1 MKLNEAKTI
10 LENSGYQLIKESNT
24 SQVQKAYSWNG
35 SNGEIYVSIGKGA
48 TVWVSITNDNKDEEL
63 DTVALP
69 AMYKNIETKYGL
81 KAISA
86 QDFPYNQNGFNMVVV
101 YAKTKEID
109 LDELCGDIYQ
119 ALNVG

>member
-10 LENSGYQLIKESNT
+10 LENSGYQLIMESNT

-35 SNGEIYVSIGKGA
+35 SNGEIYVSIGKRA
-48 TVWVSITNDNKDEEL
+48 TVWVSITNDSKDEEL

-101 YAKTKEID
+101 YAKTREFD
-109 LDELCGDIYQ
+109 LSELCEDIYQ
-119 ALNVG
+119 DLNVG

>member
-10 LENSGYQLIKESNT
+10 LENSGYQLIKESSNL
-24 SQVQKAYSWNG
+24 QAQKEYSWNG
-35 SNGEIYVSIGKGA
+35 SKGAIFVSEGKRA

-109 LDELCGDIYQ
+109 LGELCEDIYQ